1 MSIEMAESAR
11 KSSKRHKKPIVTPDY
26 HHYATADTPSG
37 FVDYR
42 KSAKQFEQTPTPGN
56 VYKPKQAAD
65 VEDEDIFANIED
77 VVAFYDKNPPK
88 RVRIGSDW

>member
-1 MSIEMAESAR
+1 MKDR
-11 KSSKRHKKPIVTPDY
+11 KMLHLNFTDSTR
-26 HHYATADTPSG
+26 
-37 FVDYR
+37 R
-42 KSAKQFEQTPTPGN
+42 SAKQFEQTPTPGN

-65 VEDEDIFANIED
+65 VEDEDIFANVED